1 MNSHRQPRDS
11 AIDALR
17 QRVRGGAMIQ
27 LDTLDD
33 TELAAMQALL
43 FSNEAEIINSACKPF
58 LVAKTDRVLLP
69 P

>member
-17 QRVRGGAMIQ
+17 KRVRGGAMIQ

-33 TELAAMQALL
+33 AELAAMQALL
-43 FSNEAEIINSACKPF
+43 FSDEAEIINSACKPF
-58 LVAKTDRVLLP
+58 LVAKTGRVLLP

>member
-11 AIDALR
+11 AIDLLR
-17 QRVRGGAMIQ
+17 KRVRGGAMIQ

-33 TELAAMQALL
+33 AELAAMQALL

>member
-1 MNSHRQPRDS
+1 MNSHRQPRAS
-11 AIDALR
+11 AIDLLR
-17 QRVRGGAMIQ
+17 KRVRAGAMIQ

-33 TELAAMQALL
+33 AELAAMQALL